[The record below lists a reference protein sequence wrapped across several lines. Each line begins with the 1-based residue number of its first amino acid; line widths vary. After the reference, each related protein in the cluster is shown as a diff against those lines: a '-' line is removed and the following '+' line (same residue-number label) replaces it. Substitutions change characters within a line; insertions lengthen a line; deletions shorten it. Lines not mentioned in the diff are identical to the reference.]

1 MDNILKKESILYGL
15 GHILARLISFLLL
28 PLFTNLLSPHDYGII
43 ALIYAFIGFFTVVLH
58 MGLDTA
64 LLRYYKPANNE
75 DKIKFTTNTY
85 VPILI
90 VNIICFIV
98 GILTYQILGIY
109 IIGDAPSIVFIMML
123 GILFCDVMWSIPMIM
138 LRADNH
144 PIHFIVFN
152 LINVMSNL
160 VFIYCFVIYNA
171 WGLVGVILSNLLSSI
186 LLFIMTF
193 YIIWNKLSL
202 SQLNF
207 KIFQQL
213 ASFGVPFIFAGIFSM
228 IIELSDRYIIKY
240 ILGFEQL
247 GIYNAGYKLGMLML
261 LIVMGFNM
269 AWQPFFLDKKNK
281 KNKNLIISISNN
293 MFLVFSVIASSII
306 ILAEPISKIEIFTF
320 QLIGPEFQNSLKI
333 IPWICI
339 GYLFHGA
346 YLLQLPGP
354 YLTNNTPMIATI
366 RGSGA
371 AINIILN
378 FLLIPQ
384 FGIQGAAIATCLSFV
399 VMAIFIFIYNK
410 KIYPIHYSG
419 YRVFLALIIIVVSC
433 WVVAKNPTTPIRL
446 LIVTSMMCIM
456 GSFIN
461 NNMGKLQ
468 SRTNESIRE

>member
-28 PLFTNLLSPHDYGII
+28 PLFTNILSPHEYGIV

-85 VPILI
+85 IPMLT
-90 VNIICFIV
+90 VNIIFCII
-98 GILTYQILGIY
+98 GILTYQTLGIY
-109 IIGDAPSIVFIMML
+109 IIGDASSILVIMIL
-123 GILFCDVMWSIPMIM
+123 GILFCDVLWSIPMIM

-152 LINVMSNL
+152 LINVVSNL
-160 VFIYCFVIYNA
+160 VFIYYFVIYHSS
-171 WGLVGVILSNLLSSI
+171 GLIGIILSNLLSSI
-186 LLFIMTF
+186 LLVIITF
-193 YIIWNKLSL
+193 HIIWNKLSL
-202 SQLNF
+202 LQLNYKVF
-207 KIFQQL
+207 KQL
-213 ASFGVPFIFAGIFSM
+213 ASFGVPFVFAGIFSM

-240 ILGFEQL
+240 MLGFEQL

-281 KNKNLIISISNN
+281 KNKTLIISISNT
-293 MFLVFSVIASSII
+293 MFLVFSVLASGII
-306 ILAEPISKIEIFTF
+306 ILAEPISKIEVFSF
-320 QLIGPEFQNSLKI
+320 QLIGPEFQNSLQI

-354 YLTNNTPMIATI
+354 YLTNNTSMIATI

-371 AINIILN
+371 TINIMLN
-378 FLLIPQ
+378 FLLIPK
-384 FGIQGAAIATCLSFV
+384 FGIQGAAIATCLSFFI
-399 VMAIFIFIYNK
+399 MAIFIFIYNK
-410 KIYPIHYSG
+410 KIYPINYNK
-419 YRVFLALIIIVVSC
+419 YKMLLALIIIGMSC
-433 WVVAKNPTTPIRL
+433 WIVAKNPSTPIRL
-446 LIVTSMMCIM
+446 FIVTSMICVM
-456 GSFIN
+456 GAFIN
-461 NNMGKLQ
+461 SNIGKLQ
-468 SRTNESIRE
+468 LRANESIRE